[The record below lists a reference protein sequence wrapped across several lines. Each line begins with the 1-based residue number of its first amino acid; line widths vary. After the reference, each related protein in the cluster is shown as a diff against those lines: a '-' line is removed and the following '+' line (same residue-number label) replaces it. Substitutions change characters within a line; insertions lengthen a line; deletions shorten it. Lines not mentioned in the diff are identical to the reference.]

1 MTIGDPYSRD
11 AAVSGRSVAVSLR
24 CAPVRY
30 EAGDPALERFR
41 RNWLVSGIGEAGQ
54 ARPAPARARARG
66 GGGRAARAR
75 RSRARRGSGGPGVTC
90 PPVFDGGGRWH
101 DRHL

>member
-1 MTIGDPYSRD
+1 MTIGDPYARD
-11 AAVSGRSVAVSLR
+11 AAVSGRSVAVPLH

-54 ARPAPARARARG
+54 ARLAASRVLVVGAHDADKRRH
-66 GGGRAARAR
+66 RAARVAAR
-75 RSRARRGSGGPGVTC
+75 AI
-90 PPVFDGGGRWH
+90 DQ
-101 DRHL
+101 